1 MLRLVEQFREYER
14 VLSSY
19 PDPYGDLARLR
30 AEFWANTS
38 QALDCVPVKP
48 GQLCG
53 TRLGKRSKA
62 MFKLEAGDVEAA
74 ERMSKL
80 TGYTFAECVKAY
92 SDVNEM
98 NTPSYEGGTLIQK
111 KGDQKAVILE
121 KLGKAPAPP
130 TPVQTSRLAAL
141 AETGT
146 VDGLVVKALQHRT
159 SERCGVEAIKAARAR
174 PIAYGDFGIIAMMRQ
189 GRP

>member
-1 MLRLVEQFREYER
+1 MLSLVERFRHYER
-14 VLSSY
+14 ILSY

-38 QALDCVPVKP
+38 QVPDRVPVKP
-48 GQLCG
+48 GQQCG

-62 MFKLEAGDVEAA
+62 MFKLEADDVEAA
-74 ERMSKL
+74 RRLSKL
-80 TGYTFAECVKAY
+80 TGYTFEECLKAY

-111 KGDQKAVILE
+111 KGETKSAVGAGIW
-121 KLGKAPAPP
+121 
-130 TPVQTSRLAAL
+130 TDRLAVQ
-141 AETGT
+141 AENQRAHVQYGIEM
-146 VDGLVVKALQHRT
+146 V
-159 SERCGVEAIKAARAR
+159 KAARSR
-174 PIAYGDFGIIAMMRQ
+174 PIAFGDHGVISMMRH